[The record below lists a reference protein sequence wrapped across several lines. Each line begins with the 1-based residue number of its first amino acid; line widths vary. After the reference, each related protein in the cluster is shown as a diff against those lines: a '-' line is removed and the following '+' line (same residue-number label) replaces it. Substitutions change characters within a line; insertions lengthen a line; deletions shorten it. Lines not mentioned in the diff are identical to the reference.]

1 MVTLTPAARRIGSA
15 MVAGWGALRSPLARG
30 TRRRRQETTL
40 PDLVDQIARLGEEL
54 HAIGQELRR
63 ANEIQVHRL
72 LTEQLDRAIDD
83 PTLAAALSTL
93 NGISEHKRRQM
104 LFANREYATIL
115 LSHRTGTIDWSEL
128 LGNLRVL
135 CRNEIFAEYW
145 ERTVEHRRS
154 LAVGSLERQV
164 GEAVDTLMEELAD
177 DPEEWWIVGPSPEPP
192 GD

>member
-1 MVTLTPAARRIGSA
+1 MA
-15 MVAGWGALRSPLARG
+15 AGWGVLRSPGKRG
-30 TRRRRQETTL
+30 ARRQETTL
-40 PDLVDQIARLGEEL
+40 PDLVAQIARLGEEL
-54 HAIGQELRR
+54 HAIGRELRR

-83 PTLAAALSTL
+83 PTLAAAMSTL
-93 NGISEHKRRQM
+93 SGISEHKRRQM

-135 CRNEIFAEYW
+135 CRNEVFAEYW

-154 LAVGSLERQV
+154 LAAGSLERLV

>member
-1 MVTLTPAARRIGSA
+1 MA
-15 MVAGWGALRSPLARG
+15 AGWGVLRSPGKRG
-30 TRRRRQETTL
+30 TRRQETTL
-40 PDLVDQIARLGEEL
+40 PDLVAQIARLGEEL
-54 HAIGQELRR
+54 HAIGRELRR

-83 PTLAAALSTL
+83 PTLAAAMSTL
-93 NGISEHKRRQM
+93 SGISEHKRRQM

-135 CRNEIFAEYW
+135 CRNEVFAEYW

-154 LAVGSLERQV
+154 LAAGSLERLV